1 MNLLRKQLYNP
12 IAIGVAIILLIA
24 ALFGVLWVLV
34 PPPPKTIE
42 MATGFPTGLYYHF
55 GDV

>member
-55 GDV
+55 G